1 LQYYCNYLFKIRQL
15 YFFFNNLLNKN
26 FIYFKIMQ
34 INCFSVRLIILLI
47 LSILFRV
54 ALYIAFIIL
63 RFNIILL
70 FSIKDK

>member
-1 LQYYCNYLFKIRQL
+1 MH
-15 YFFFNNLLNKN
+15 LLNKDL
-26 FIYFKIMQ
+26 IYFETTQ
-34 INCFSVRLIILLI
+34 TSYFSIRLINLLI
-47 LSILFRV
+47 LNILFRV

>member
-1 LQYYCNYLFKIRQL
+1 MH
-15 YFFFNNLLNKN
+15 LLNKDL
-26 FIYFKIMQ
+26 IYFETTQ
-34 INCFSVRLIILLI
+34 TSYFSIRLIILLI
-47 LSILFRV
+47 LNILFRV